1 MSKITKG
8 LVLASASS
16 RRLELLNKINI
27 VPEIIQAANI
37 DETPK
42 KKEKP
47 IEYCKRLAREKGDFI
62 FQNYPDM
69 TVLSADTIVFC
80 SNKIFGKASSDEE
93 ARSFLNFFSGRKH
106 SVLTAIY
113 LRNKNLSKIKYSIS
127 KVTFIRLE
135 KKDIDIYLATKEWKN
150 KAGAYAIQGYAERF
164 VKTINGSY
172 SNIVGLPLQQ
182 AFNLL
187 KTSNLI

>member
-47 IEYCKRLAREKGDFI
+47 IEYCKRLAREKGDFV

-93 ARSFLNFFSGRKH
+93 AKSFLNFFCGRKH
-106 SVLTAIY
+106 SVLTRIY

-127 KVTFIRLE
+127 KVTFMRLE

>member
-27 VPEIIQAANI
+27 IPEIIQAANI

-135 KKDIDIYLATKEWKN
+135 KKDIDIYLATREWEN

>member
-47 IEYCKRLAREKGDFI
+47 IEYCKRLAREKGDFV

-80 SNKIFGKASSDEE
+80 SNKIFGKASSDQE

-135 KKDIDIYLATKEWKN
+135 KKDIDIYLATKEWKK

>member
-27 VPEIIQAANI
+27 IPEIIQAANI

-47 IEYCKRLAREKGDFI
+47 IEYCKRLAREKGDFV

-106 SVLTAIY
+106 SVLTVIY

-135 KKDIDIYLATKEWKN
+135 KKDIDIYLATREWEN

>member
-8 LVLASASS
+8 LVLASASP
-16 RRLELLNKINI
+16 RRLELLSKINI
-27 VPEIIQAANI
+27 IPEIIQAANI

-42 KKEKP
+42 KREKP
-47 IEYCKRLAREKGDFI
+47 IEYCKRLAREKGDFV

-106 SVLTAIY
+106 SVLTATY
-113 LRNKNLSKIKYSIS
+113 LRNKNLSKIKYTIS
-127 KVTFIRLE
+127 KVTFVRLE
-135 KKDIDIYLATKEWKN
+135 KKDIDIYLATREWEN
-150 KAGAYAIQGYAERF
+150 KAGAYAIQGYADRF

>member
-27 VPEIIQAANI
+27 IPEIIQAANI

-47 IEYCKRLAREKGDFI
+47 IEYCKRLAREKGDFV

-113 LRNKNLSKIKYSIS
+113 LRNKNLSKIKYTIS

>member
-47 IEYCKRLAREKGDFI
+47 IEYCKRLAREKGDFV

-135 KKDIDIYLATKEWKN
+135 KKDIDIYLATREWKN

>member
-47 IEYCKRLAREKGDFI
+47 IEYCKRLAREKGDFV

-80 SNKIFGKASSDEE
+80 SNKIFGKASSDQE

-135 KKDIDIYLATKEWKN
+135 KKDIDIYLATREWKN

>member
-16 RRLELLNKINI
+16 RRLELLSKINI
-27 VPEIIQAANI
+27 IPEIIQAANI

-47 IEYCKRLAREKGDFI
+47 IEYCKRLAREKGDFV

-106 SVLTAIY
+106 SVLTATY
-113 LRNKNLSKIKYSIS
+113 LRNKNLSKIKYTIS
-127 KVTFIRLE
+127 KVTFVRLE
-135 KKDIDIYLATKEWKN
+135 KKDIDIYLATREWEN
-150 KAGAYAIQGYAERF
+150 KAGAYAIQGYADRF

>member
-27 VPEIIQAANI
+27 VPEIVQVANI

-47 IEYCKRLAREKGDFI
+47 IEYCKRLAREKGDFV

-80 SNKIFGKASSDEE
+80 SNKIFGKASSEEE

-135 KKDIDIYLATKEWKN
+135 KKDIDIYLATREWEK

>member
-80 SNKIFGKASSDEE
+80 SNKIFGKASSDQE

>member
-1 MSKITKG
+1 MTKH
-8 LVLASASS
+8 
-16 RRLELLNKINI
+16 
-27 VPEIIQAANI
+27 Q
-37 DETPK
+37 K

-47 IEYCKRLAREKGDFI
+47 IEYCKRLAREKGDFV

-135 KKDIDIYLATKEWKN
+135 KKDIDIYLATREWEN

>member
-47 IEYCKRLAREKGDFI
+47 IEYCKRLAREKGDFV

-80 SNKIFGKASSDEE
+80 SNKIFGKASSDQE

-135 KKDIDIYLATKEWKN
+135 KKDIDIYLATREWIN

>member
-47 IEYCKRLAREKGDFI
+47 IEYCKRLAREKGDFV

-69 TVLSADTIVFC
+69 TVLSADTIIFC

-135 KKDIDIYLATKEWKN
+135 KKDIDIYLVTREWEN

>member
-80 SNKIFGKASSDEE
+80 SNKIFGKASSDQE

-135 KKDIDIYLATKEWKN
+135 KKDIDIYLATREWEN

>member
-16 RRLELLNKINI
+16 RRLELLHKINI

-47 IEYCKRLAREKGDFI
+47 IEYCKRLAREKGDFV

-80 SNKIFGKASSDEE
+80 SNKIFEKASSDEE

-135 KKDIDIYLATKEWKN
+135 KKDIDIYLATREWEN

>member
-8 LVLASASS
+8 LVLASASF
-16 RRLELLNKINI
+16 RRLELLSKINI
-27 VPEIIQAANI
+27 IPEIIQAANI

-42 KKEKP
+42 KREKP
-47 IEYCKRLAREKGDFI
+47 IEYCKRLAREKGDFV

-106 SVLTAIY
+106 SVLTATY
-113 LRNKNLSKIKYSIS
+113 LRNKNLSKIKYTIS
-127 KVTFIRLE
+127 KVTFVRLE
-135 KKDIDIYLATKEWKN
+135 KKDIDIYLATREWEN
-150 KAGAYAIQGYAERF
+150 KAGAYAIQGYADRF

>member
-27 VPEIIQAANI
+27 IPEIIQAANI

-47 IEYCKRLAREKGDFI
+47 IEYCKRLAREKGDFV

>member
-27 VPEIIQAANI
+27 IPEIIQAANI

-47 IEYCKRLAREKGDFI
+47 IEYCKRLAREKGDFV

-80 SNKIFGKASSDEE
+80 SNKIFGKASLDEE

-135 KKDIDIYLATKEWKN
+135 KKDIDIYLATKEWEN

>member
-47 IEYCKRLAREKGDFI
+47 IEYCKRLAREKGDFV

-127 KVTFIRLE
+127 KVTFIPLE
-135 KKDIDIYLATKEWKN
+135 KKDIDIYLATREWEN

>member
-47 IEYCKRLAREKGDFI
+47 IEYCKRLAREKGDFV

-80 SNKIFGKASSDEE
+80 SNKIFGKASSEEE

-135 KKDIDIYLATKEWKN
+135 KKDIDIYLATREWEN

>member
-27 VPEIIQAANI
+27 IPEIIQAANI

-47 IEYCKRLAREKGDFI
+47 IEYCKRLAREKGDFV

-135 KKDIDIYLATKEWKN
+135 KKDIDIYLATREWEN

>member
-47 IEYCKRLAREKGDFI
+47 IEYCKRLAREKGDFV

-80 SNKIFGKASSDEE
+80 SNKIFGKASSEEE

-106 SVLTAIY
+106 SVLTAIF

-135 KKDIDIYLATKEWKN
+135 KKDIDIYLATREWEK
-150 KAGAYAIQGYAERF
+150 KAGAYAIQGYADRF

>member
-47 IEYCKRLAREKGDFI
+47 IEYCKRLAREKGDFV

-69 TVLSADTIVFC
+69 TVFSADTIVFC
-80 SNKIFGKASSDEE
+80 SNKIFGKASSDQE

-135 KKDIDIYLATKEWKN
+135 KKDIDIYLATREWEN

>member
-47 IEYCKRLAREKGDFI
+47 IEYCKRLAREKGDFV

-80 SNKIFGKASSDEE
+80 SNKIFGKASSEEE

-135 KKDIDIYLATKEWKN
+135 KKDIDIYLATREWEN
-150 KAGAYAIQGYAERF
+150 KAGAYAIQGYADRF

>member
-37 DETPK
+37 DETLK

-47 IEYCKRLAREKGDFI
+47 IEYCKRLAREKGDFV
-62 FQNYPDM
+62 FQNYTDM

-127 KVTFIRLE
+127 KVSFIRLE
-135 KKDIDIYLATKEWKN
+135 KKDIDIYLATREWEN

>member
-135 KKDIDIYLATKEWKN
+135 KKDIDIYLATREWEN

>member
-47 IEYCKRLAREKGDFI
+47 IEYCKRLAREKGDFV

-80 SNKIFGKASSDEE
+80 SNKIFGKASSDQE

-135 KKDIDIYLATKEWKN
+135 KKDIDIYLATREWEN

>member
-37 DETPK
+37 EETPK

-47 IEYCKRLAREKGDFI
+47 IEYCKRIAREKGDFV

-135 KKDIDIYLATKEWKN
+135 KKDIDIYLATREWEN

>member
-1 MSKITKG
+1 
-8 LVLASASS
+8 
-16 RRLELLNKINI
+16 
-27 VPEIIQAANI
+27 
-37 DETPK
+37 
-42 KKEKP
+42 
-47 IEYCKRLAREKGDFI
+47 
-62 FQNYPDM
+62 
-69 TVLSADTIVFC
+69 
-80 SNKIFGKASSDEE
+80 
-93 ARSFLNFFSGRKH
+93 
-106 SVLTAIY
+106 LTAIY

-135 KKDIDIYLATKEWKN
+135 KKDIDIYLATREWEN

>member
-27 VPEIIQAANI
+27 IPEIIQVANI
-37 DETPK
+37 DETLK

-47 IEYCKRLAREKGDFI
+47 IEYCKRLAREKGDFV
-62 FQNYPDM
+62 FQNYTDM

-127 KVTFIRLE
+127 KVSFIRLE
-135 KKDIDIYLATKEWKN
+135 KKDIDIYLATREWEN

>member
-47 IEYCKRLAREKGDFI
+47 IEYCKRLAREKGDFV

-93 ARSFLNFFSGRKH
+93 ARSILNFFSGRKH

-113 LRNKNLSKIKYSIS
+113 FRNKNLSKIKYSIS

-135 KKDIDIYLATKEWKN
+135 KKDIDIYLATREWEN

-172 SNIVGLPLQQ
+172 SNIVGLPLQHT
-182 AFNLL
+182 FNLL
-187 KTSNLI
+187 KKLNLI

>member
-47 IEYCKRLAREKGDFI
+47 IEYCKRLAREKGDFV

-135 KKDIDIYLATKEWKN
+135 KKDMDIYLATREWEN

>member
-47 IEYCKRLAREKGDFI
+47 IEYCKRLAREKGDFV

-80 SNKIFGKASSDEE
+80 SNKIFGKASSDQE

>member
-47 IEYCKRLAREKGDFI
+47 IEYCKRLAREKGDFV

>member
-47 IEYCKRLAREKGDFI
+47 IEYCKRLAREKGDFV

-80 SNKIFGKASSDEE
+80 SNKIFGKASSDQE

-127 KVTFIRLE
+127 KVTFIRLQ
-135 KKDIDIYLATKEWKN
+135 KKDIDIYLATREWEN

>member
-47 IEYCKRLAREKGDFI
+47 IEYCKRLAREKGDFV

-135 KKDIDIYLATKEWKN
+135 KKDIDIYLATKEWEN

>member
-27 VPEIIQAANI
+27 VPEIVQAANI

-47 IEYCKRLAREKGDFI
+47 IEYCKRLAREKGDFV

-80 SNKIFGKASSDEE
+80 SNKIFGKASSDQE